1 MHALILTSHG
11 LAAAFSDV
19 VADLASEEVQGSA
32 EVLGVVSE
40 VVAVE
45 GSVVVLAMVVG
56 LERVVG

>member
-1 MHALILTSHG
+1 

-45 GSVVVLAMVVG
+45 GSVVVLAMVAV
-56 LERVVG
+56 LEQVVG